1 MAVSNLGT
9 FDPFVDPIAFEGE
22 ETVRI
27 TDAPAFRMGN
37 TNYGPYI
44 KQDVKLPA
52 AAAMLLL
59 CKGVGDPIQK

>member
-1 MAVSNLGT
+1 MAVSNLDA

-22 ETVRI
+22 ETVRV
-27 TDAPAFRMGN
+27 TAAPAFRMGDA
-37 TNYGPYI
+37 NYGPYV
-44 KQDVKLPA
+44 KQDVTLPA